1 MEELIEKINAVTK
14 EFMKNAN
21 AQVENNNKAAGMRAR
36 KASLELEKMM
46 KEFRK
51 VSLDASK
58 NYVIEY
64 LKKRR
69 KAES

>member
-21 AQVENNNKAAGMRAR
+21 AQVE
-36 KASLELEKMM
+36 KMM

-58 NYVIEY
+58 N
-64 LKKRR
+64 
-69 KAES
+69 

>member
-58 NYVIEY
+58 N
-64 LKKRR
+64 
-69 KAES
+69 

>member
-14 EFMKNAN
+14 EFMKNAS

-58 NYVIEY
+58 N
-64 LKKRR
+64 
-69 KAES
+69 